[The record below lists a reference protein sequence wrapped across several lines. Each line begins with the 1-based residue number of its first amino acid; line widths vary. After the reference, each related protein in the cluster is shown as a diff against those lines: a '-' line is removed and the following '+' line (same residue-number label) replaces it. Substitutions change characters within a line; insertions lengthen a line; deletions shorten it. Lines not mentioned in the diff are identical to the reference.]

1 MCDFIVPVTDWALRI
16 LYPLL
21 VLAALR
27 FLPSQQDFSF
37 SEVFGIL
44 NTEFLK
50 YCLSG
55 RQQEHLP
62 FEWLWF
68 HQSFHFF
75 SSVLESDSNSFDSN
89 GLHNHLGTLLILT
102 LMLAF
107 MALYSKSLLEVP
119 FIDILLISGTIK
131 CC

>member
-16 LYPLL
+16 LYLLL

-27 FLPSQQDFSF
+27 LLPSQQDFSF
-37 SEVFGIL
+37 SEVFDIL
-44 NTEFLK
+44 DIEFLK
-50 YCLSG
+50 YCVSG
-55 RQQEHLP
+55 RQQKHLP

-89 GLHNHLGTLLILT
+89 SLHNHLGTLPILT

-107 MALYSKSLLEVP
+107 KS
-119 FIDILLISGTIK
+119 FH
-131 CC
+131 